1 VLDGSFTRI
10 QDMGGINP
18 YIEQVKAD
26 LPKQPYELT
35 FVLGDSGETRTVRVE
50 PEKLPYGHDGLPGSV
65 LDIAMGAGVH
75 LDHACGGVAACST
88 CHVIVEQGSE
98 TCSAVLEA
106 EEDMLDLAAGVTD
119 KSRLGCQCIPNGTV
133 PMRVR
138 IPEWNRNLV
147 MEPPH

>member
-1 VLDGSFTRI
+1 
-10 QDMGGINP
+10 MGGINP

-26 LPKQPYELT
+26 LPKHPYTLT
-35 FVLGDSGETRTVRVE
+35 FVLGDSGETRDVLVE
-50 PEKLPYGHDGLPGSV
+50 PDKLPYGHDGLPGSV

-88 CHVIVEQGSE
+88 CHVIVEQGGE
-98 TCSAVLEA
+98 TCSAILEA